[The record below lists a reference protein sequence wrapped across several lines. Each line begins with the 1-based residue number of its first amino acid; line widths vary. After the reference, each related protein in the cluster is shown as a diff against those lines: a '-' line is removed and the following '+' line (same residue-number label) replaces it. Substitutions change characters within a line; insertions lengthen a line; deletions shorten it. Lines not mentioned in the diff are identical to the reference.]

1 MGRNGRHGA
10 RHMGRTDVESW
21 VDSRPALRN
30 AIYLLELASSVIGV
44 AQVAMDLVDLVPQ
57 LVDALVRLLGQ

>member
-1 MGRNGRHGA
+1 MR
-10 RHMGRTDVESW
+10 RTDVESW

-44 AQVAMDLVDLVPQ
+44 AQAAMDFVDLVPQ
-57 LVDALVRLLGQ
+57 FVGALARLLGQ

>member
-1 MGRNGRHGA
+1 
-10 RHMGRTDVESW
+10 MGRTDVESW

-30 AIYLLELASSVIGV
+30 AIYLLELASSVIGI